1 MRTSPDLDRFD
12 LALLAALQADGRLT
26 NQELAERV
34 NLSASQCS
42 RRRLRLEQEG
52 LIRGYRAVLS
62 ARTLGLDIVAFV
74 QVTLGAHSKENAE
87 SFKQLVQRT
96 PEILEGFTLTGE
108 ADYLLK
114 VVTST
119 LDALSDF
126 VNDVLLPHPAVAR
139 VQSRIVLD
147 RLKDGGPLPF
157 NHLDG

>member
-1 MRTSPDLDRFD
+1 MRASPDLDRFD
-12 LALLAALQADGRLT
+12 LALLAALQQDGRLT

-74 QVTLGAHSKENAE
+74 QVTLAAHSKENAE
-87 SFKQLVQRT
+87 SFKRLVQET

-114 VVTST
+114 VVTSD

-126 VNDVLLPHPAVAR
+126 VNEVLLPHAAVAR

-157 NHLDG
+157 THLAR

>member
-1 MRTSPDLDRFD
+1 MRTPPALDRFD
-12 LALLAALQADGRLT
+12 LALLAALQQDGRLT

-42 RRRLRLEQEG
+42 RRRLRLEQDG

-62 ARTLGLDIVAFV
+62 ARSLALDIVAFV
-74 QVTLGAHSKENAE
+74 QVTLAAHSKEHAE
-87 SFKQLVQRT
+87 SFKRLVQTR

-108 ADYLLK
+108 ADYLVK
-114 VVTST
+114 VVTSD

-126 VNDVLLPHPAVAR
+126 VNDVMLPHPAVAR
-139 VQSRIVLD
+139 LQSRIVLD

-157 NHLDG
+157 THLA

>member
-12 LALLAALQADGRLT
+12 LALLAALQRDGRLT

-52 LIRGYRAVLS
+52 MIRGYRAVLS
-62 ARTLGLDIVAFV
+62 ARSLALDIVAFV
-74 QVTLGAHSKENAE
+74 QVTLAAHSKENAE
-87 SFKQLVQRT
+87 SFKRLVQDT

-114 VVTST
+114 VVTSD
-119 LDALSDF
+119 LDALSAF
-126 VNDVLLPHPAVAR
+126 VNDVMLPHPAVAR

-147 RLKDGGPLPF
+147 RLKDCGPLPF
-157 NHLDG
+157 THLT